1 MSEDSRP
8 DRDLVPPSPPGPQAP
23 PPDGLIFGI
32 DIEELY
38 FDFGEGHRYFK
49 TIAGVGQGPRLHE
62 DKAVRVRNTMWSLP
76 ALATLVP
83 RLNDLLGQEFEDP
96 AGALDPELE
105 RAFDRLMTDVR
116 NVLPGDIRLWYDTG
130 VFLAR
135 FSLCVNVVAEPP
147 DLPGTTFEG
156 TYRKELARVVPLLTQ
171 VLLGL
176 VSVAAWLRASLLL
189 RKQLGSLLRHLAGWD
204 GGSTDWCLTARER
217 TDRVFSVIGMTHY
230 GTSLLHVL
238 STALAPSGQTADEA
252 TSDEATSD
260 EATPDEVT
268 PDRESEFWRRER
280 ELTKALLA
288 GEAEAAEDGLRTLV
302 QTSRRTFGARH
313 PLVFLAQTDLCWALL
328 ALGRVPLCVD
338 LAYDT
343 ADEARLHLGDRHP
356 VTATVSRTT
365 WWLLHLTGR
374 ATEAAEFKG
383 ARLAWLLA
391 ADPEHLPPELAQL
404 RETLADLTRRAGATP
419 SEPREQTS

>member
-1 MSEDSRP
+1 VSENSRP

-49 TIAGVGQGPRLHE
+49 MMAGMGQGPRLHE

-76 ALATLVP
+76 ALSTLVP

-96 AGALDPELE
+96 AAALDPELE

-116 NVLPGDIRLWYDTG
+116 NALSGDIRLWYDTG
-130 VFLAR
+130 VLLAR

-156 TYRKELARVVPLLTQ
+156 TYRKELVRVVPLLTR

-204 GGSTDWCLTARER
+204 GGSTDWCRTARER
-217 TDRVFSVIGMTHY
+217 TDWVFSVIGMTHY

-238 STALAPSGQTADEA
+238 SMAMAHSGQTADEA
-252 TSDEATSD
+252 TSDE
-260 EATPDEVT
+260 VT
-268 PDRESEFWRRER
+268 PDKESEFWRREG

-313 PLVFLAQTDLCWALL
+313 PLVFLAQADLCLALL

-374 ATEAAEFKG
+374 ATEAAEFKE

-391 ADPEHLPPELAQL
+391 ASPEELPPELAQL
-404 RETLADLTRRAGATP
+404 PETLADPPGRAGATP
-419 SEPREQTS
+419 PEPREQTS